1 MILIPE
7 NYIVKATSCTLTSII
22 YAQIYRNAHTHTH
35 THREERIKEE
45 RTKYNKIKWTIT
57 LLERFFNV
65 HLNYLRRTEVFKKSY
80 NST

>member
-7 NYIVKATSCTLTSII
+7 NYIVKATRCTLTSII
-22 YAQIYRNAHTHTH
+22 YAQIYRNTHTH
-35 THREERIKEE
+35 TEERIKEE
-45 RTKYNKIKWTIT
+45 RKEYNKIKWTIT

-65 HLNYLRRTEVFKKSY
+65 HLNYLRRTEVYKKSY